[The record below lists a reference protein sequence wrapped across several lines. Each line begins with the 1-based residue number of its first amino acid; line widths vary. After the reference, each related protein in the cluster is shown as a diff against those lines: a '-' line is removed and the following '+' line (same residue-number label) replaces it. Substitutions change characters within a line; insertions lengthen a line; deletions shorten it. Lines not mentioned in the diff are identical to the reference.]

1 MIEDAQ
7 ETENIYAESS
17 ALAPKRVLPRL
28 RARRLS
34 AIEIAE
40 GALLADIGVV
50 FQLLI
55 KYLPVGGAFL
65 ALLIP
70 VIFAVIVLRRGLYV
84 GCMSLCVALFI
95 ICIVLGPGGAP
106 FLLLETGAGLFLG
119 VTMRH
124 RLSHLFTITLGV
136 VLGALA
142 AWAVFLFLSLLTGGP
157 GALVLVMHRSYAA
170 LTSMLGLIFRLVH
183 LGGLWQHTLFPLL
196 DRFMQWGFQHW
207 LLLLY
212 LAACVACIPLVTA
225 VYFLTNFFLRVLGYQ
240 VLPFPGYRL
249 EGALY
254 WLARWLFKLVPG
266 RAFARFPLLHDL
278 KRELRRLN
286 IARVRQRRLA
296 REAKKQA

>member
-1 MIEDAQ
+1 MIENAQ
-7 ETENIYAESS
+7 KTENVIAESS
-17 ALAPKRVLPRL
+17 ARAPKRALPRL
-28 RARRLS
+28 HTRRLS

-55 KYLPVGGAFL
+55 KYLPVGGDML
-65 ALLIP
+65 RLLVP

-95 ICIVLGPGGAP
+95 SYLVLGPGGVP
-106 FLLLETGAGLFLG
+106 LFLLEAGAGLFLG
-119 VTMRH
+119 VTMRQ
-124 RLSHLFTITLGV
+124 RLSHLLTLVLGV
-136 VLGALA
+136 LCGALA
-142 AWAVFLFLSLLTGGP
+142 AWAALLSLSLLTGGTF
-157 GALVLVMHRSYAA
+157 ALILVMHRSYASLA
-170 LTSMLGLIFRLVH
+170 SLVGLGFRLVR

-212 LAACVACIPLVTA
+212 LGACVVCLPLVTI
-225 VYFLTNFFLRVLGYQ
+225 VYFITNFFLRVLGYP
-240 VLPFPGYRL
+240 VRPFPGYRL

-254 WLARWLFKLVPG
+254 WLARWLFRLVPG

-286 IARVRQRRLA
+286 IARLRQQRLE
-296 REAKKQA
+296 REARKSA